1 MAARQVDLS
10 IESRLENVASVGET
24 VNRLCRESGFS
35 EGDAY
40 NVELAVVE
48 AVSNCVRH
56 AYRGEPGHRVD
67 VRLRLEGDRIEV
79 RILDDG
85 LPVPEASLGLAS
97 GDAVTVKTEHGE
109 MTAVVAL
116 RDAVPAGV
124 AFVSADS
131 RLDEGDDAVRATLGR
146 AVASTGAHAVEVTK

>member
-24 VNRLCRESGFS
+24 VNRLCREASFS

-85 LPVPEASLGLAS
+85 LPVPEASRRPKPIEFDPEDPLSIAEGGRGTFLIHSLMDRVEYGSEGGRNLLLLAKAIRRS
-97 GDAVTVKTEHGE
+97 
-109 MTAVVAL
+109 
-116 RDAVPAGV
+116 
-124 AFVSADS
+124 
-131 RLDEGDDAVRATLGR
+131 
-146 AVASTGAHAVEVTK
+146 